1 MRKFK
6 IAFQTLMLSIAL
18 LQLGCEEEELGSFD
32 QNGIFISP
40 NFGETEDF
48 NILFMDFPSE
58 KEISIALYKEAKEDV
73 DVEIAYNNEL
83 TATFNENNGTDYV
96 PFPTENL
103 TFSGTTAKIK
113 KNEKSSDTLK
123 LSVSTSGL
131 NQEQIYLLPIEI
143 TKVSTDKIELNK
155 AMNVKY
161 FVLKSGLPPNI
172 ARGKETSQSSTI
184 AGGVSSRA
192 VDGNTS
198 GQWGDGSVT
207 HTGGGGEEW
216 LQIDLGNISP
226 FIQEIKLFNRQDCCG
241 ERLAD
246 FYVFVSDEPFDSDS
260 VADTL
265 MQDNVFSFL
274 HEGVA
279 GYETAI
285 PVSRTGR
292 FIRVQMTGTNNLSLA
307 EVQVFGIE

>member
-1 MRKFK
+1 MKK
-6 IAFQTLMLSIAL
+6 YTIVLQTLMLLMAFL
-18 LQLGCEEEELGSFD
+18 HLGCEEEELASFN

-58 KEISIALYKEAKEDV
+58 KEISIALYKEAKEDI
-73 DVEIAYNNEL
+73 DVEIAYSKEL
-83 TATFNENNGTDYV
+83 IDTFNENNGTDYA
-96 PFPTENL
+96 PFPAENL

-123 LSVSTSGL
+123 ISISTPGL
-131 NQEQIYLLPIEI
+131 DQDQIYLLPVEI
-143 TKVSTDKIELNK
+143 KKVSSDKIELNK

-172 ARGKETSQSSTI
+172 ALGKLTTQSSTI

-207 HTGGGGEEW
+207 HTGGSGEEW
-216 LQIDLGNISP
+216 LQVDLGNISP

-241 ERLAD
+241 DRLVD
-246 FYVFVSDEPFDSDS
+246 FYVFVSDDPFESDS
-260 VADTL
+260 VADIL
-265 MQDNVFSFL
+265 LQDDVYSFF

-292 FIRVQMTGTNNLSLA
+292 YIRVQLTGTTNLSLA